1 MQVHLVDGTYELF
14 RQFYGRNS
22 GHTNAEG
29 TEVGAVRGALRS
41 TFALLND
48 GATHVGV
55 ATDHVIES
63 FRNDLYEGYK
73 TGEGIDPTLFSQ
85 FGLFEDA
92 LRAAGFTVWAMVEQ
106 EADDALAAAALIAS
120 GDDRVERVVI
130 LTTDKDL
137 GQCCAWPKVVQY
149 DRRNQAFRDADGVRE
164 KFGVDPESIPDW
176 LGLVG
181 DTADGFPGLPGWG
194 AKSAAAV
201 LAHYKH
207 LEHVPDAPGKWEGTA
222 PSVGAGYTA
231 PGRPLPTADR
241 CVTVRGA
248 AKLAATLTQQRDD
261 AYLFRTIATLQ
272 TDAEVGVVD
281 DWRWAGPSAELER
294 YADLL
299 DAPDLIRS
307 ATTLVNRRSA

>member
-1 MQVHLVDGTYELF
+1 MSQATGMQVHLVDGTYELF
-14 RQFYGRNS
+14 RQFFGRNS
-22 GHTNAEG
+22 GHQNANG

-73 TGEGIDPTLFSQ
+73 TGEDIDPELFGQ

-92 LRAAGFTVWAMVEQ
+92 LRAAGFTVWPMVDQ
-106 EADDALAAAALIAS
+106 EADDALAAAARIAS
-120 GDDRVERVVI
+120 DDERVERVVI
-130 LTTDKDL
+130 LTPDKDL
-137 GQCCAWPKVVQY
+137 GQCCAWPNVVQY

-164 KFGVDPESIPDW
+164 KFGVDPESIPDF

-194 AKSAAAV
+194 AKSAATV

-207 LEHVPDAPGKWEGTA
+207 LEHIPDAPGKWE
-222 PSVGAGYTA
+222 
-231 PGRPLPTADR
+231 
-241 CVTVRGA
+241 VTVRSA
-248 AKLAATLTQQRDD
+248 AKLAATLAEQRDE
-261 AYLFRTIATLQ
+261 AVLFRTIATLR
-272 TDAEVGVVD
+272 TDAEVGTVD
-281 DWRWAGPSAELER
+281 SWRWASPTEEFER
-294 YADLL
+294 YATLL
-299 DAPDLIRS
+299 DAPDLVRS
-307 ATTLVNRRSA
+307 AQKLLKNR